1 MTSCAYVVIY
11 LPIDRQTIYVHKA
24 WDHFLLLLGGQSRAS
39 NAVVEMVPTLLLLI
53 FPKGI
58 GKHIESQNEK
68 TILFTAV
75 YLIRD

>member
-1 MTSCAYVVIY
+1 MLLFSFSSFQNIY
-11 LPIDRQTIYVHKA
+11 QNIYC
-24 WDHFLLLLGGQSRAS
+24 SS
-39 NAVVEMVPTLLLLI
+39 TLLLLI